1 MKSKFEA
8 WNWNLKLEFEK
19 LTWNWNLKLKL
30 EIETWNLKLKLEIE
44 TWIWT
49 LKLKLKIETRNW
61 NLKFNLEIETWNW
74 TWNWTHSPSLWF
86 DLESGLFNL
95 YFCLDFSYI
104 QDELTIQTTLL
115 LLLPH
120 ERLRIQERW
129 DQLHSHFEISMF
141 RSFLSDFNPLPPLK
155 IDFCYIIGIYT
166 EYICWILLSNCK
178 KLIVHRH
185 LT

>member
-1 MKSKFEA
+1 M
-8 WNWNLKLEFEK
+8 
-19 LTWNWNLKLKL
+19 KLKL
-30 EIETWNLKLKLEIE
+30 ETETW
-44 TWIWT
+44 
-49 LKLKLKIETRNW
+49 NW

-155 IDFCYIIGIYT
+155 IDFCYIIGLKHTPPASKILNIITTIWFLICQYQNCYACFDRCPS
-166 EYICWILLSNCK
+166 EYFPQ
-178 KLIVHRH
+178 RA
-185 LT
+185 